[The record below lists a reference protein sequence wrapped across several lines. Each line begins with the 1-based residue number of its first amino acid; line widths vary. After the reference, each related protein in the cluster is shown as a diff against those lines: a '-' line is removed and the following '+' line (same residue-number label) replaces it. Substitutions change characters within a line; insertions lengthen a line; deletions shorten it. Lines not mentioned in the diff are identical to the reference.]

1 MKKNIITISREFGSG
16 GRTIGK
22 TVAERL
28 GVPCYDKELVKQ
40 VALESGFDPKFIE
53 ERGESAPGKNRFAYA
68 FLGRGTPGVMGGMS
82 ASDFLWTIQYRVIQD
97 LAEKG
102 PCVIVGRCSDYV
114 LGERSNC
121 LKVFIYADLADRV
134 TRCAEEY
141 HIETANMTERV
152 KEIDRGRA
160 NYYNY
165 YTGHNW
171 GEMRQYDLT
180 LNSSVTGVDGAVEL
194 IATLV
199 RLWEKRDQENR

>member
-1 MKKNIITISREFGSG
+1 M
-16 GRTIGK
+16 
-22 TVAERL
+22 
-28 GVPCYDKELVKQ
+28 
-40 VALESGFDPKFIE
+40 
-53 ERGESAPGKNRFAYA
+53 
-68 FLGRGTPGVMGGMS
+68 
-82 ASDFLWTIQYRVIQD
+82 
-97 LAEKG
+97 
-102 PCVIVGRCSDYV
+102 GRCSDYV

-141 HIETANMTERV
+141 HIEAANMTERV

>member
-102 PCVIVGRCSDYV
+102 PCVIVGRCADYILREREDCLHTFIHADKAFRADRIV
-114 LGERSNC
+114 RLYGERTDSPEKR
-121 LKVFIYADLADRV
+121 LKEKDDKR
-134 TRCAEEY
+134 
-141 HIETANMTERV
+141 
-152 KEIDRGRA
+152 RA
-160 NYYNY
+160 YYRH

-171 GEMRQYDLT
+171 GAADNFHICLD
-180 LNSSVTGVDGAVEL
+180 SSRLGIEKCVDIIVDAAHML
-194 IATLV
+194 
-199 RLWEKRDQENR
+199 

>member
-1 MKKNIITISREFGSG
+1 MIRIEVDQESLRYVQN
-16 GRTIGK
+16 
-22 TVAERL
+22 RL
-28 GVPCYDKELVKQ
+28 GVMRNKAPQVISSALNDTARSARMKLSSGAKSRYIVKSGASKGNMTIKRATYSRLQAVSLQAFFAQSEVIREL
-40 VALESGFDPKFIE
+40 ADE
-53 ERGESAPGKNRFAYA
+53 
-68 FLGRGTPGVMGGMS
+68 
-82 ASDFLWTIQYRVIQD
+82 
-97 LAEKG
+97 G

-114 LGERSNC
+114 LGERPNC
-121 LKVFIYADLADRV
+121 LKVFIHADLADRV

-141 HIETANMTERV
+141 HIEAANMTERV

-199 RLWEKRDQENR
+199 RLWEKRDQESR

>member
-1 MKKNIITISREFGSG
+1 MAAYTQQ
-16 GRTIGK
+16 
-22 TVAERL
+22 
-28 GVPCYDKELVKQ
+28 GVPVSLQAFFAQSEVIREL
-40 VALESGFDPKFIE
+40 ADE
-53 ERGESAPGKNRFAYA
+53 
-68 FLGRGTPGVMGGMS
+68 
-82 ASDFLWTIQYRVIQD
+82 
-97 LAEKG
+97 G